1 MILASIEEEA
11 GAQRQTAPDLSERP
25 VVLSAVDITRSF
37 FGNVV
42 LQDVSLAMRA
52 GSIHA
57 LLGENGAGKST
68 LINILSGGLRPD
80 SGAIIADGESHDRL
94 NPTLALRLG
103 IAVVHQELS
112 LAPHLSVA
120 ENIGL
125 GQFPRRAGFIDY
137 ARLAREAS
145 AILTDLEADFPL
157 AAPAHTLP
165 LGAQQ
170 LVEIA
175 KALYRKPRV
184 LILDEPTSSLSA
196 VEVARLKRVML
207 RLRDQGIALL
217 FISHRLDEVLELC
230 DWVTVLKDGRRTA
243 DRSLTGVT
251 PGELVR
257 LMVGRDPGDLFP
269 PFDLGA
275 KGPAVLRV
283 KGLNSARLRGV
294 DLDLHRGEILGLG
307 GLVGQG
313 QEQLLLALFGAHPH
327 RAEIIEV
334 AGVATRLSD
343 VRTATRLGIA
353 YVPSDRKA
361 EGLHL
366 SQSLHFNLV
375 LPTIRA
381 LARSGLRRFSGE
393 KARVRALL
401 DQFSVRGGGPHDRAI
416 QLSGGNQQKIAIAK
430 WLPLQPS
437 VLLLNDPTRGVDV
450 ETKRELYLLLRQL
463 TREGASVILASS
475 DTPELVELCDR
486 VIVLSEGRVR
496 ASLERDEISE
506 EAIVHAAVGAGR
518 TQGAAA

>member
-1 MILASIEEEA
+1 MEHDTEGPRVNETQSPSA
-11 GAQRQTAPDLSERP
+11 GAADGSI
-25 VVLSAVDITRSF
+25 VVSAVGVTRSF

-42 LQDVSLAMRA
+42 LKDVSLDLRA

-68 LINILSGGLRPD
+68 LINVLSGGLRPD
-80 SGAIIADGESHDRL
+80 SGSIVVLGETH
-94 NPTLALRLG
+94 AAVCHHFG

-125 GQFPRRAGFIDY
+125 GQYPLRGGFIDY
-137 ARLAREAS
+137 ARLAREA
-145 AILTDLEADFPL
+145 ADILADLEADFPL
-157 AAPAHTLP
+157 ATPVGELP
-165 LGAQQ
+165 LGSQQ

-175 KALYRKPRV
+175 KALYSKPRV

-196 VEVARLKRVML
+196 VEVMRLKRVMK
-207 RLRDQGIALL
+207 RLRSQGIALL

-243 DRSLTGVT
+243 DRSLAGVT
-251 PGELVR
+251 AEELVR

-269 PFDLGA
+269 PFTSA
-275 KGPAVLRV
+275 PSAEPMLRV
-283 KGLNSARLRGV
+283 QGLSSQRLHDVGFTLRC
-294 DLDLHRGEILGLG
+294 GEILGLG

-327 RAEIIEV
+327 RAETIEV
-334 AGVATRLSD
+334 DGRATRLSS
-343 VRTATRLGIA
+343 VAAATRLGIA
-353 YVPSDRKA
+353 YVPSDRKV

-366 SQSLHFNLV
+366 TQSLHFNLI

-381 LARSGLRRFSGE
+381 VARHGVRRFAAE
-393 KARVRALL
+393 RERVGALME
-401 DQFSVRGGGPHDRAI
+401 QFTVRGGKPTDRAI

-430 WLPLQPS
+430 WLPLNPR

-450 ETKRELYLLLRQL
+450 ETKRELYLLLRSLAAQ
-463 TREGASVILASS
+463 GASVILASS
-475 DTPELVELCDR
+475 DTPELVELCNR
-486 VIVLSEGRVR
+486 VMVLADGRVR
-496 ASLERDEISE
+496 ALLDREEISE
-506 EAIVHAAVGAGR
+506 EAIVRAAVGAEVTGR
-518 TQGAAA
+518 AAA

>member
-1 MILASIEEEA
+1 MDGLSKDESPPRLAE
-11 GAQRQTAPDLSERP
+11 TNPPLSGQ
-25 VVLSAVDITRSF
+25 VALSAVNITRSF

-42 LQDVSLAMRA
+42 LSDVSLDLRG

-68 LINILSGGLRPD
+68 LINVLSGGLKPD
-80 SGAIIADGESHDRL
+80 SGAIVAQGESHARL
-94 NPTLALRLG
+94 TPALAHRLG

-145 AILTDLEADFPL
+145 LILADLEADFPL
-157 AAPAHTLP
+157 AAPVGKLP

-175 KALYRKPRV
+175 KALYRRPAV
-184 LILDEPTSSLSA
+184 LILDEPTSSLAA
-196 VEVARLKRVML
+196 VEVARLKRVMR

-230 DWVTVLKDGRRTA
+230 DWVTVLKDGKRTA
-243 DRSLTGVT
+243 DKSLADVKADD
-251 PGELVR
+251 LVR

-269 PFDLGA
+269 PFSEA
-275 KGPAVLRV
+275 PPRQPVLSV
-283 KGLNSARLRGV
+283 KGLNAERLHDV
-294 DLDLHRGEILGLG
+294 DLVLHRGEILGLG

-327 RAEIIEV
+327 AAQTIEV
-334 AGVATRLSD
+334 GGRATKLSSVRAATRC
-343 VRTATRLGIA
+343 AIA

-366 SQSLHFNLV
+366 TQSLHFNLI
-375 LPTIRA
+375 LPTLGAVATR
-381 LARSGLRRFSGE
+381 GLRRMAAEQS
-393 KARVRALL
+393 RVRTLL
-401 DQFSVRGGGPHDRAI
+401 DRFSVRGGKAQDQAI

-430 WLPLQPS
+430 WLPLEPR

-450 ETKRELYLLLRQL
+450 ETKRELYLLLRRL
-463 TREGASVILASS
+463 TAEGASVILASS
-475 DTPELVELCDR
+475 DTPELVELCHR
-486 VIVLSEGRVR
+486 VMVFREGRVR
-496 ASLERDEISE
+496 ATLARDEISE
-506 EAIVHAAVGAGR
+506 EAIVRAAIGAEER
-518 TQGAAA
+518 QEAAA